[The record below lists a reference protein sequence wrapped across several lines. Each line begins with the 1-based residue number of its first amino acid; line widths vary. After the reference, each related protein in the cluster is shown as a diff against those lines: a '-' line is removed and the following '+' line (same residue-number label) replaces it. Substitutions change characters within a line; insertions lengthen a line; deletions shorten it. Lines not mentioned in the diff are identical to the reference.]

1 MSRNKQ
7 VSETHLL
14 GLLLAVVG
22 GFLDAYTYLCRGRVF
37 ANAQTGNIVLLG
49 VNLTE
54 QNWNRTFYYLMP
66 IFAFVLGILYVKS
79 YQTYFKWKKK
89 LHWRQ
94 LIVLIEIF
102 CLIVAGFLP
111 SSAFDAPVN
120 IMISFVCAL
129 QVEAFRKMNGNT
141 YATTMCT
148 GNLRSASQQLY
159 LYITT
164 RQKSYLHNCLQ
175 YYNVILFFI
184 LGAGCRQ
191 LFHRY
196 FSYKSRMALCTGAF
210 SRIYCHVFKQGGE
223 SMSHADTQLKEQKDH
238 GTSLFPCALY
248 EVCEEKNWSGVP
260 HHWHDEMEIL
270 YFSKGSYT
278 LFVNMEQFQIEEK
291 CFYFIYPGE
300 LHAIVPH
307 SDSTESALVFHP
319 SLLGFEYKLFPQCLK
334 PSNPAFSPF
343 EKEYRKVFHIFH
355 QFPEDSLSARL
366 FIQSGIFKMAG
377 ILSTFPL
384 FTSNRT

>member
-1 MSRNKQ
+1 
-7 VSETHLL
+7 
-14 GLLLAVVG
+14 
-22 GFLDAYTYLCRGRVF
+22 
-37 ANAQTGNIVLLG
+37 
-49 VNLTE
+49 
-54 QNWNRTFYYLMP
+54 
-66 IFAFVLGILYVKS
+66 
-79 YQTYFKWKKK
+79 
-89 LHWRQ
+89 
-94 LIVLIEIF
+94 
-102 CLIVAGFLP
+102 
-111 SSAFDAPVN
+111 
-120 IMISFVCAL
+120 
-129 QVEAFRKMNGNT
+129 
-141 YATTMCT
+141 
-148 GNLRSASQQLY
+148 
-159 LYITT
+159 
-164 RQKSYLHNCLQ
+164 
-175 YYNVILFFI
+175 
-184 LGAGCRQ
+184 
-191 LFHRY
+191 
-196 FSYKSRMALCTGAF
+196 
-210 SRIYCHVFKQGGE
+210 
-223 SMSHADTQLKEQKDH
+223 MSHADTQLKEQKDH

-248 EVCEEKNWSGVP
+248 KVCEEKNWSGVP

-377 ILSTFPL
+377 ILSTFPSL
-384 FTSNRT
+384 LQTERKTDMRIETIKTALDFLHSHYQEKLYIRDLALQVNMNEQYFCRFFKKVLGKSPITYLNEYRIKQACILLQTTDLPIMEVGMDCGFFHLGNFMKEFKKYTETTPLQYRKKS

>member
-1 MSRNKQ
+1 
-7 VSETHLL
+7 
-14 GLLLAVVG
+14 
-22 GFLDAYTYLCRGRVF
+22 
-37 ANAQTGNIVLLG
+37 
-49 VNLTE
+49 
-54 QNWNRTFYYLMP
+54 
-66 IFAFVLGILYVKS
+66 
-79 YQTYFKWKKK
+79 
-89 LHWRQ
+89 
-94 LIVLIEIF
+94 
-102 CLIVAGFLP
+102 
-111 SSAFDAPVN
+111 
-120 IMISFVCAL
+120 
-129 QVEAFRKMNGNT
+129 
-141 YATTMCT
+141 
-148 GNLRSASQQLY
+148 
-159 LYITT
+159 
-164 RQKSYLHNCLQ
+164 
-175 YYNVILFFI
+175 
-184 LGAGCRQ
+184 
-191 LFHRY
+191 
-196 FSYKSRMALCTGAF
+196 
-210 SRIYCHVFKQGGE
+210 
-223 SMSHADTQLKEQKDH
+223 MSHADTQLKEQKDH

-377 ILSTFPL
+377 ILSTFPSLLQAERKTDMRIETIKTALDFLHSHYQEKLYIRDLALQVNMNEQYFCRFFKKNVGLNFSRHVNLVRLSHIHFELLTTNDPIMEIIDRNGFTNYKL
-384 FTSNRT
+384 FRRMFSERFHATPTEIRKHVSS

>member
-54 QNWNRTFYYLMP
+54 QNWNRAFYYLMP
-66 IFAFVLGILYVKS
+66 ILAFILGILVCEII
-79 YQTYFKWKKK
+79 QTYFKWKKK

-94 LIVLIEIF
+94 LIVLMEIF

-111 SSAFDAPVN
+111 SSSFDSLVN

-184 LGAGCRQ
+184 LGAGAGSFFTN
-191 LFHRY
+191 LLHT
-196 FSYKSRMALCTGAF
+196 KAVWL
-210 SRIYCHVFKQGGE
+210 
-223 SMSHADTQLKEQKDH
+223 
-238 GTSLFPCALY
+238 CALGLLIAFIAMFFNK
-248 EVCEEKNWSGVP
+248 EK
-260 HHWHDEMEIL
+260 HL
-270 YFSKGSYT
+270 
-278 LFVNMEQFQIEEK
+278 
-291 CFYFIYPGE
+291 
-300 LHAIVPH
+300 
-307 SDSTESALVFHP
+307 
-319 SLLGFEYKLFPQCLK
+319 
-334 PSNPAFSPF
+334 
-343 EKEYRKVFHIFH
+343 
-355 QFPEDSLSARL
+355 
-366 FIQSGIFKMAG
+366 
-377 ILSTFPL
+377 
-384 FTSNRT
+384 

>member
-66 IFAFVLGILYVKS
+66 IFAFVLGILVCEII
-79 YQTYFKWKKK
+79 QTYFKWKKK

-159 LYITT
+159 LYRNLIYITVFNITT
-164 RQKSYLHNCLQ
+164 S
-175 YYNVILFFI
+175 
-184 LGAGCRQ
+184 
-191 LFHRY
+191 
-196 FSYKSRMALCTGAF
+196 
-210 SRIYCHVFKQGGE
+210 
-223 SMSHADTQLKEQKDH
+223 
-238 GTSLFPCALY
+238 
-248 EVCEEKNWSGVP
+248 
-260 HHWHDEMEIL
+260 
-270 YFSKGSYT
+270 
-278 LFVNMEQFQIEEK
+278 
-291 CFYFIYPGE
+291 FYF
-300 LHAIVPH
+300 
-307 SDSTESALVFHP
+307 
-319 SLLGFEYKLFPQCLK
+319 LFSEQVQA
-334 PSNPAFSPF
+334 AFSP
-343 EKEYRKVFHIFH
+343 VF
-355 QFPEDSLSARL
+355 
-366 FIQSGIFKMAG
+366 FIQKPYGFVHWG
-377 ILSTFPL
+377 F
-384 FTSNRT
+384 

>member
-1 MSRNKQ
+1 
-7 VSETHLL
+7 
-14 GLLLAVVG
+14 
-22 GFLDAYTYLCRGRVF
+22 
-37 ANAQTGNIVLLG
+37 
-49 VNLTE
+49 
-54 QNWNRTFYYLMP
+54 
-66 IFAFVLGILYVKS
+66 
-79 YQTYFKWKKK
+79 
-89 LHWRQ
+89 
-94 LIVLIEIF
+94 
-102 CLIVAGFLP
+102 
-111 SSAFDAPVN
+111 
-120 IMISFVCAL
+120 
-129 QVEAFRKMNGNT
+129 
-141 YATTMCT
+141 
-148 GNLRSASQQLY
+148 
-159 LYITT
+159 
-164 RQKSYLHNCLQ
+164 
-175 YYNVILFFI
+175 
-184 LGAGCRQ
+184 
-191 LFHRY
+191 
-196 FSYKSRMALCTGAF
+196 
-210 SRIYCHVFKQGGE
+210 
-223 SMSHADTQLKEQKDH
+223 MSHADTQLKEQKDH

-377 ILSTFPL
+377 ILSTFTSL
-384 FTSNRT
+384 FSKVNGVDRNLPV

>member
-1 MSRNKQ
+1 
-7 VSETHLL
+7 
-14 GLLLAVVG
+14 
-22 GFLDAYTYLCRGRVF
+22 
-37 ANAQTGNIVLLG
+37 
-49 VNLTE
+49 
-54 QNWNRTFYYLMP
+54 
-66 IFAFVLGILYVKS
+66 
-79 YQTYFKWKKK
+79 
-89 LHWRQ
+89 
-94 LIVLIEIF
+94 
-102 CLIVAGFLP
+102 
-111 SSAFDAPVN
+111 
-120 IMISFVCAL
+120 
-129 QVEAFRKMNGNT
+129 
-141 YATTMCT
+141 
-148 GNLRSASQQLY
+148 
-159 LYITT
+159 
-164 RQKSYLHNCLQ
+164 
-175 YYNVILFFI
+175 
-184 LGAGCRQ
+184 
-191 LFHRY
+191 
-196 FSYKSRMALCTGAF
+196 
-210 SRIYCHVFKQGGE
+210 
-223 SMSHADTQLKEQKDH
+223 MSHADTQLKEQKDH

-377 ILSTFPL
+377 ILSTFPSL
-384 FTSNRT
+384 LQAERKTDMRIETIKTALDFLHSHYQEKLYIRDLALQVNMNEQYFCRFFKRCWENPPLPI

>member
-1 MSRNKQ
+1 MPFSLPLVPAPFLCYDFFSIYIYKGVFFMSRNKQ

-54 QNWNRTFYYLMP
+54 QNWNRAFYYLMP
-66 IFAFVLGILYVKS
+66 ILAFVSGILVCEII
-79 YQTYFKWKKK
+79 QTYFKWKKK

-102 CLIVAGFLP
+102 CLIAAGFLP
-111 SSAFDAPVN
+111 SSFNTPVN

-184 LGAGCRQ
+184 LGAGAGSFFTN
-191 LFHRY
+191 LFHT
-196 FSYKSRMALCTGAF
+196 KAVWLCAF
-210 SRIYCHVFKQGGE
+210 GLLIAFIA
-223 SMSHADTQLKEQKDH
+223 MFFNT
-238 GTSLFPCALY
+238 
-248 EVCEEKNWSGVP
+248 EK
-260 HHWHDEMEIL
+260 
-270 YFSKGSYT
+270 
-278 LFVNMEQFQIEEK
+278 
-291 CFYFIYPGE
+291 
-300 LHAIVPH
+300 
-307 SDSTESALVFHP
+307 
-319 SLLGFEYKLFPQCLK
+319 
-334 PSNPAFSPF
+334 
-343 EKEYRKVFHIFH
+343 
-355 QFPEDSLSARL
+355 RL
-366 FIQSGIFKMAG
+366 
-377 ILSTFPL
+377 
-384 FTSNRT
+384 